1 MLIAFAHEHKQRS
14 PLAPDAFAIPP
25 RQSRALEQAG
35 EASKIPAA
43 RGTSQ
48 DRAALP
54 STAELSPGCGTA
66 GTCHNLTFVSAHQ
79 NLATPVHSPHRS
91 FTSIFPKFSPLNN
104 LRKAVGAF
112 SMPCSMVSFHVI
124 LPSCIHPDISLSL
137 ELGHVIEIVRD
148 VEPFQPKALAH
159 DEHDVTWSAGQPCG
173 IVL

>member
-1 MLIAFAHEHKQRS
+1 MLIAFADEHKQRS
-14 PLAPDAFAIPP
+14 HLAQDAFAIPP
-25 RQSRALEQAG
+25 RRSRAREQAG

-48 DRAALP
+48 NTAALP
-54 STAELSPGCGTA
+54 STTELSPGCGTA

-79 NLATPVHSPHRS
+79 KLGDSVFSPHLS

-124 LPSCIHPDISLSL
+124 LPSCIHPDISLWNS
-137 ELGHVIEIVRD
+137 GMR
-148 VEPFQPKALAH
+148 FK
-159 DEHDVTWSAGQPCG
+159 
-173 IVL
+173 